1 MAATLKDLY
10 DAYNAGAGRATLLRL
25 LEELDRARIAVP
37 SDLRRE
43 IAEVTDVD
51 DDEELE
57 YS

>member
-10 DAYNAGAGRATLLRL
+10 DAYHAGASRPTLVRL
-25 LEELDRARIAVP
+25 LEELDRAGAPVP
-37 SDLRRE
+37 PELRRE
-43 IAEVTDVD
+43 IAELTDVD